1 MTGPADDGRRH
12 EAKAIPI
19 MEVAAR
25 LGIGGLRR
33 AGLEHVGPCPVCGG
47 RDRFGIN
54 PHRGLFNCRICDEGG
69 DGLKLV
75 QFVLACDFVKALDYL
90 VGKADVAPDPAVV
103 ARRKA
108 KAEAAERKRQEAEA
122 AARARAIRDAREI
135 WHAAQPGEGTPA
147 EDYLAARGVWFPGGW
162 PPTLGFL
169 PDHPYLKFWPGRGT
183 VAWFRGPCLIAAC
196 QNPAGK
202 VTAVHQT
209 WLDVGSPGQKA
220 QIIAPDGSL
229 ADPKGKKWPAK
240 MVRGSKKGCAIR
252 LTPLGASGVMI
263 MGEGIETTGSA
274 LAAGV
279 KPAAAF
285 WAGIDL
291 GNMGGR
297 MLKVPGTRW
306 SGQPDLEDA
315 DAWLPPDCISQ
326 LAFLQDGDSHPK
338 ATRAR
343 LLSGLERAAHHS
355 RHPDFMGWIV
365 AAAEGADMNDMR
377 KRELKDAGT
386 A

>member
-1 MTGPADDGRRH
+1 MTGLADDGRRH

-25 LGIGGLRR
+25 LGIEGLRR
-33 AGLEHVGPCPVCGG
+33 AGLEFEGPCPVCGG
-47 RDRFGIN
+47 RDRFSIN
-54 PHRGLFNCRICDEGG
+54 PNRGLFNCRICDDGG

-108 KAEAAERKRQEAEA
+108 KAEAAERQRREAEE

-135 WHAAQPGEGTPA
+135 WHAALTGEGTPA
-147 EDYLAARGVWFPGGW
+147 EEYLAARGVWFPNGW
-162 PPTLGFL
+162 PPTLRFL
-169 PDHPYLKFWPGRGT
+169 PDHPYMKFWPGRGT
-183 VAWFRGPCLIAAC
+183 VAWMRGPCMIAAG
-196 QNPAGK
+196 QNAQGRI
-202 VTAVHQT
+202 TAVHQT
-209 WLDVGSPGQKA
+209 WFDLERPGRKA

-229 ADPKGKKWPAK
+229 SDAKGKAWPAK

-252 LTPLGASGVMI
+252 LTPLGTSGVMI

-274 LAAGV
+274 LAEGIR
-279 KPAAAF
+279 PAAAF

-291 GNMGGR
+291 GNMSGR
-297 MLKVPGTRW
+297 MLKVPGIRW

-315 DAWLPPDCISQ
+315 DAWRPPECISQ
-326 LAFLQDGDSHPK
+326 LVFIQDGDSHPK
-338 ATRAR
+338 ATRAK
-343 LLSGLERAAHHS
+343 LLSGLERAAHYS
-355 RHPDFMGWIV
+355 PHPDFKGWIA
-365 AAAEGADMNDMR
+365 AAAEGADLNDMR
-377 KRELKDAGT
+377 MKEVKNAGT